1 MTGHVHARLLVRG
14 RGAAA
19 VRRRLELL
27 ALRGDGTATAVRGDS
42 VAAVFD
48 QALAAVPEAVE
59 QQVEEARGFFE
70 GEDGRESL
78 SSAYNYATCLFE
90 LRRFEEAKV
99 LMSKAMPIAR
109 RVIGDNDR
117 LTLRIRW
124 FYAMALHWSCDS
136 TTLDDLRLA
145 ETTLEETARTAR
157 RVLGGANPTARHIG
171 MSLREAQA
179 ALRAREGTPS
189 PGSA

>member
-1 MTGHVHARLLVRG
+1 ME
-14 RGAAA
+14 
-19 VRRRLELL
+19 RRLGAPEQNLL
-27 ALRGDGTATAVRGDS
+27 IVQGNLATTYKVLGRIDEATRMLRDVYSGYCR
-42 VAAVFD
+42 
-48 QALAAVPEAVE
+48 L
-59 QQVEEARGFFE
+59 E

-78 SSAYNYATCLFE
+78 SSAYNYTNCLFE
-90 LRRFEEAKV
+90 LQRFEEAKV

-157 RVLGGANPTARHIG
+157 RVLGGAHPLTEGIEED
-171 MSLREAQA
+171 LRDAQ
-179 ALRAREGTPS
+179 ALRARSPS
-189 PGSA
+189 ESS